1 VHETDKETAGG
12 FFGGKTGG
20 ILYRTSG
27 TIKNQRRWGNG
38 GFEGVWGWVGVG
50 VGLRMGNHNNS
61 NSPEKEEQQGRTMI
75 MMMGMLRAADE

>member
-38 GFEGVWGWVGVG
+38 GFEGVWGWGWAEDG
-50 VGLRMGNHNNS
+50 QPQQQQQPGERGTTGKNND
-61 NSPEKEEQQGRTMI
+61 NDDGHAEGC
-75 MMMGMLRAADE
+75 